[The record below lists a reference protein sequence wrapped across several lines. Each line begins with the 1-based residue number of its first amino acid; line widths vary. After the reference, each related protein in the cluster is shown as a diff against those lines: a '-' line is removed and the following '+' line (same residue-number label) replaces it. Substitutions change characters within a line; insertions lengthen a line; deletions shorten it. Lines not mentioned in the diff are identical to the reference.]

1 MDISQKTVTELKAIA
16 YDLLVQ
22 IEGFQ
27 KNLAI
32 VNAEIA
38 KKLKSFEPPKDVPVP
53 EETKAEN

>member
-22 IEGFQ
+22 IDGFQ

-38 KKLKSFEPPKDVPVP
+38 KKSQVKTP
-53 EETKAEN
+53 EVEEEK

>member
-22 IEGFQ
+22 IEGYQ

-32 VNAEIA
+32 VNAEIT
-38 KKLKSFEPPKDVPVP
+38 KKSQPVEPPKDVPVS
-53 EETKAEN
+53 EEKTEN

>member
-22 IEGFQ
+22 IEGYQ

-38 KKLKSFEPPKDVPVP
+38 KKSQPVEPPKDVPVP
-53 EETKAEN
+53 EEKTEN

>member
-22 IEGFQ
+22 IEGYQ

-38 KKLKSFEPPKDVPVP
+38 KKSKSVEPPKDVPVP
-53 EETKAEN
+53 EEKTEN

>member
-1 MDISQKTVTELKAIA
+1 MDISQKTLTELKAIA

-32 VNAEIA
+32 VNSEIA
-38 KKLKSFEPPKDVPVP
+38 KKSLVELPSEK
-53 EETKAEN
+53 EE